1 MSKLQMTQ
9 REIMTKDGYAS
20 DMEIVRSFI
29 KSDQCAD
36 PKDQRF
42 ALAALK
48 RIEDTVKCR
57 KKQ

>member
-1 MSKLQMTQ
+1 MTQ